1 MPANNFERFKRFKRF
16 LKNRDVRSII
26 GLKKKNIKYIEQ
38 FSNELYNSTNLE
50 ATLLRKIPNAKLR
63 KQALTNAVK
72 ALGYKNK
79 LSEEEMINILKQ
91 VYSDDIDYTIFNDVG
106 LYYGTVFLL
115 MAVGMHGAI
124 EVAGETI
131 VPSDSLDDKEKIKQ
145 QKNIYKFYSNFVGGF
160 GIGLIG
166 YNKSQKKKVRKN
178 IHEQDLKKNS
188 RENSLLNSS

>member
-1 MPANNFERFKRFKRF
+1 MPANNFERFKRF
-16 LKNRDVRSII
+16 LKNREVRSII
-26 GLKKKNIKYIEQ
+26 GLKKKNIKYIEDNIKQ
-38 FSNELYNSTNLE
+38 FSNELYNSPNLE

-63 KQALTNAVK
+63 KNALTNAVK
-72 ALGYKNK
+72 ALGYNNE
-79 LSEEEMINILKQ
+79 LSEEEMINILKK

-131 VPSDSLDDKEKIKQ
+131 VPSDSSDDKAKIKQ
-145 QKNIYKFYSNFVGGF
+145 QKNIWKFYSNFVGGF

-166 YNKSQKKKVRKN
+166 YNKSQKKKK
-178 IHEQDLKKNS
+178 
-188 RENSLLNSS
+188 